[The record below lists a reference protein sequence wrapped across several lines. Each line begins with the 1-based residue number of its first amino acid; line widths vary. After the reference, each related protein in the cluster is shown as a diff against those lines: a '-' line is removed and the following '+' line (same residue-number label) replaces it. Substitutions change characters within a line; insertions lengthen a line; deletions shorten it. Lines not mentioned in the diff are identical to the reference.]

1 MTEQQRSGQGGV
13 PSVARA
19 ARILTTISEVGGRGL
34 TLSDI
39 ARRVEAPKTSALSI
53 CTTLVEVGFLVR
65 DGDRYK
71 LGLGAVK
78 LARGYTANSDVP
90 AEFWRANA
98 ELRPLASETI
108 VLSVLDGANVV
119 YVGCRKGERPVA
131 MSYEIGLSLPAH
143 CTASGKAMLAR
154 LPVAVIEGRYEGKML
169 PRLTDRSVPTLAELQ
184 RQLETIRA
192 AGFAVDDEETA
203 RGMCCYG
210 VALFDEAGRPVCALS
225 VSLVKAAHEEAEV
238 VSTLKGLW
246 EFAAR
251 LSERLGLP
259 QPEPL
264 NGGVTAAPAVA
275 RAKP

>member
-1 MTEQQRSGQGGV
+1 MREPKRPLPGTV

-19 ARILTTISEVGGRGL
+19 ARILTTIADVGGEGL
-34 TLSDI
+34 TLSDV
-39 ARRVEAPKTSALSI
+39 ARRIEAPKTSALSI
-53 CTTLVEVGFLVR
+53 CATLVEVGFLVR
-65 DGDRYK
+65 DADRYK

-78 LARGYTANSDVP
+78 LARGYTANSNVA

-108 VLSVLDGANVV
+108 VLSVLDGTNVV
-119 YVGCRKGERPVA
+119 YVGCRKGERHVA
-131 MSYEIGLSLPAH
+131 MSYEVGLSLPAH

-154 LPVAVIEGRYEGKML
+154 LPENAVEGRYEGRAL
-169 PRLTDRSVPTLAELQ
+169 SRLTDKSVSTLAGL
-184 RQLETIRA
+184 RHQLEEIRSR
-192 AGFAVDDEETA
+192 GFAVDDEETA

-210 VALFDEAGRPVCALS
+210 VALSDELGRPVCALS
-225 VSLVKAAHEEAEV
+225 VSLVKAAHESAEV

-259 QPEPL
+259 QPELLTIELPER
-264 NGGVTAAPAVA
+264 GSSASSP
-275 RAKP
+275 